1 MSLPEEKDDVWS
13 LLDHASKVEPGPFFA
28 RNVVREVRLDSTRE
42 SGWFAA
48 VKSLITLRTTAFG
61 GLVAAAVAAAL
72 VIFSIPK
79 GANDSEFVGIG
90 LEAFDPASEFE
101 EVEYRG
107 QLMAVVDPGQ
117 LSDEALVDLFF

>member
-1 MSLPEEKDDVWS
+1 M
-13 LLDHASKVEPGPFFA
+13 
-28 RNVVREVRLDSTRE
+28 
-42 SGWFAA
+42 
-48 VKSLITLRTTAFG
+48 
-61 GLVAAAVAAAL
+61 AAAVAAAL

>member
-1 MSLPEEKDDVWS
+1 MNLPEEKDEVWK

-28 RNVVREVRLDSTRE
+28 RNVVREVRLD
-42 SGWFAA
+42 AA
-48 VKSLITLRTTAFG
+48 RGSDWIASVKSLLTPRTAAFG
-61 GLVAAAVAAAL
+61 GLVAAAVAVAL
-72 VIFSIPK
+72 VVFSVPE
-79 GANDSEFVGIG
+79 GSNYDEVVNSQVET
-90 LEAFDPASEFE
+90 FDPASEFE